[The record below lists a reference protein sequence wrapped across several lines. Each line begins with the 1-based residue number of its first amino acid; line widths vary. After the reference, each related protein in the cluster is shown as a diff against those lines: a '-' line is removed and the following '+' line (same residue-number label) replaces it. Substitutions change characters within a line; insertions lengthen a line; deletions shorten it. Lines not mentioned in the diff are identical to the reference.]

1 MNNLSNERL
10 QKIASWREKYG
21 NGHNVV
27 IPAEEAEA
35 IVRELLAYREAQGKP
50 VLWEISNP
58 GEGSYYT
65 PHKPEPGDYR
75 HELIIAEFYA
85 VPQLPAVPDEIAPD
99 DVPGLLDPAGHPDE
113 YACCVGADMWNKC
126 RAAML
131 SAAPKPGSDNVTDST
146 AQQFESLSKRSANE

>member
-1 MNNLSNERL
+1 MNNLSNSFTDNELRGM
-10 QKIASWREKYG
+10 ITG
-21 NGHNVV
+21 NNPVSN
-27 IPAEEAEA
+27 AY
-35 IVRELLAYREAQGKP
+35 RELLACREATGKAVVIVEESDYLTVAQMTGKEP
-50 VLWEISNP
+50 RRKAVRELY
-58 GEGSYYT
+58 EGALIVGS
-65 PHKPEPGDYR
+65 
-75 HELIIAEFYA
+75 ELYA